1 MVLRLRPEL
10 SSGDLRSLRDR
21 LKLRPDHRGVNFGSE
36 RRLGREA
43 TVAPADHVL
52 ASDEL
57 GIAADSLS
65 DQFGVLD
72 DIAAVSDDSGDQN
85 LAGRKLDV
93 FPQAP
98 LVLMTRVRVL
108 KGNCFGV
115 DL

>member
-10 SSGDLRSLRDR
+10 FRRDLRTFRHR
-21 LKLRPDHRGVNFGSE
+21 LKLRPDHGGVYLGIK
-36 RRLGREA
+36 RRLGGKSA
-43 TVAPADHVL
+43 VAPAEHVL

-65 DQFGVLD
+65 DQFRMLD
-72 DIAAVSDDSGDQN
+72 DITAVSDDSGDQN

-98 LVLMTRVRVL
+98 LMLMTRVRVL